1 MTARSTLR
9 VYLVIG
15 SIVATGALPAAA
27 KEFAPGELRV
37 CGAKRCVAITNRTSV
52 DALSSFF
59 YGSGPARTAR
69 APRVAARAFELR
81 FRDGTS
87 AGMVGGRRLDRARV
101 YGLNCGR
108 FRRGDWYALPR
119 RAVQALRFLTQDLRP
134 TRITRAAPRSC

>member
-1 MTARSTLR
+1 MTARPRLR
-9 VYLVIG
+9 VALVLG

-27 KEFAPGELRV
+27 KEFAPGDLRV
-37 CGAKRCVAITNRTSV
+37 CGAKRCVAITNRATV

-59 YGSGPARTAR
+59 YGSGPVRTAR
-69 APRVAARAFELR
+69 APRVATRAFELR

-108 FRRGDWYALPR
+108 FHRGGWYVLPR
-119 RAVQALRFLTQDLRP
+119 RAVRALRILTQDLRP
-134 TRITRAAPRSC
+134 TRVTRAAPRSC